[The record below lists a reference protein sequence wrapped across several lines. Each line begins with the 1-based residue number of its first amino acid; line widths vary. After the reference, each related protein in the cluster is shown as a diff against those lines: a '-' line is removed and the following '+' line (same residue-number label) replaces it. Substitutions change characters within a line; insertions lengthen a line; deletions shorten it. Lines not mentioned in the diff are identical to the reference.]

1 MENFINLKYEEWVNS
16 GKYGLN
22 SLEDYIS
29 LEIYPEDIEIFS
41 TVLLPET
48 FIFEDYILLRRPNI
62 NLDEQKSHFL
72 HWSDKLK
79 CKNEAQKTFNN
90 TNVSD
95 IFLNTSQNSSE
106 STLLNVARL
115 IKFNWE
121 NFLVNKYQHMQF
133 NVVIGGENFDPSLTF
148 YQI

>member
-1 MENFINLKYEEWVNS
+1 MENFINLKYEEWVKS

-72 HWSDKLK
+72 HWSDELK
-79 CKNEAQKTFNN
+79 CKNEAQKIFNN

>member
-1 MENFINLKYEEWVNS
+1 MFQ
-16 GKYGLN
+16 
-22 SLEDYIS
+22 
-29 LEIYPEDIEIFS
+29 IF
-41 TVLLPET
+41 
-48 FIFEDYILLRRPNI
+48 
-62 NLDEQKSHFL
+62 
-72 HWSDKLK
+72 
-79 CKNEAQKTFNN
+79 
-90 TNVSD
+90 
-95 IFLNTSQNSSE
+95 FLNTSQNSSE

>member
-1 MENFINLKYEEWVNS
+1 MENFINLKYKEWVNS
-16 GKYGLN
+16 GKYRLN

-48 FIFEDYILLRRPNI
+48 FIFEDYILLRRPNM
-62 NLDEQKSHFL
+62 NLDEQKSNFL

-79 CKNEAQKTFNN
+79 CENEAQKIFNN

>member
-1 MENFINLKYEEWVNS
+1 M
-16 GKYGLN
+16 GLFK
-22 SLEDYIS
+22 LG
-29 LEIYPEDIEIFS
+29 
-41 TVLLPET
+41 T
-48 FIFEDYILLRRPNI
+48 RP
-62 NLDEQKSHFL
+62 
-72 HWSDKLK
+72 
-79 CKNEAQKTFNN
+79 
-90 TNVSD
+90 NVSD

-106 STLLNVARL
+106 STLLNEARR